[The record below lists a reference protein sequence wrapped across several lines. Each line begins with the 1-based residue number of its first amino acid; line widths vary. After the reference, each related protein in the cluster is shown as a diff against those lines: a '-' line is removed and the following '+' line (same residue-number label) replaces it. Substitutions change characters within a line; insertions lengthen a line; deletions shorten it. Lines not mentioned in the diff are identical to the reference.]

1 MVITLLAS
9 RDIMCQMTLL
19 QRLPMTKA
27 KTLHTDLFTA
37 ATLKTLTGLDF
48 CKLCVVKSVVH
59 KMLRILEFYDASQTR
74 IEFFFA
80 TERKKSV
87 ACFWNDSMTSSR
99 LVSFSN

>member
-27 KTLHTDLFTA
+27 KTLHTDFTA

-59 KMLRILEFYDASQTR
+59 TMLRILEFYDASQTR
-74 IEFFFA
+74 IEFFLPQ
-80 TERKKSV
+80 RGKKALLV
-87 ACFWNDSMTSSR
+87 FGMTA
-99 LVSFSN
+99 